1 MSDLIMGKFVDES
14 IVIVKPLAYYK
25 MLVHIL
31 RFGSKTRDHRQ
42 FKEVIGMLVG
52 HLEGEDKIKD
62 VIIEDVVPI
71 SHGGSIEVK
80 FTEEQLGAFG
90 EIDLQIFK
98 EHGSKNWFTVGWYHS
113 HPGLNIFFSSTDV
126 YNQLFWQDRNPSGV
140 GLVFDHTYLEREGDL
155 GFRAFRLDDP
165 SKGLNSDYHEV
176 KSKVDL
182 PSDGSFY
189 SNVIDLINNIQLNLP
204 PLYELNETTDLFS
217 DVFIPDKK
225 DLEFQKPELH
235 LQELISSLKTGLNSF
250 LDLSMIP
257 LITSLNEWSQNITS
271 KTYYNNTQIR
281 NDLIELKDNLSIS
294 LKEVQKSFNFNLQD
308 NLKKLDDYISDTFD
322 VFEEEQD
329 NIKQIYEEFKSKVN
343 QETETLFNEKIKF
356 SVEQINFLFEN
367 CKKLIADMDTVN
379 INCIESLKKS
389 NEITENLSKIVMPSE
404 KRIFSKLEED
414 KNKIIDNF
422 KKKSANLENNITNM
436 NKETKKILSNLKAAI
451 LVLEGSK
458 EPIFNKIEKLESEK
472 KNLHSN
478 IKELKSEKQ
487 ELLSQ
492 IKDLKKGG

>member
-1 MSDLIMGKFVDES
+1 MGKFVDES

-25 MLVHIL
+25 MLVHVL

-52 HLEGEDKIKD
+52 HLEGDGKIKD

-80 FTEEQLGAFG
+80 FTDEQLGAFG
-90 EIDLQIFK
+90 EIDLQIYE

-126 YNQLFWQDRNPSGV
+126 FNQLFWQDKNPSGV
-140 GLVFDHTYLEREGDL
+140 GLVFDHTYLENEGDL
-155 GFRAFRLDDP
+155 GFRAFRLDEP
-165 SKGLNSDYHEV
+165 SKNLNSDYHEIKAMV
-176 KSKVDL
+176 EAPKEK
-182 PSDGSFY
+182 SFY
-189 SNVIDLINNIQLNLP
+189 SNIIRLISNIQSNQP

-217 DVFIPDKK
+217 EVFIPDKE
-225 DLEFQKPELH
+225 DLAIRKPELH
-235 LQELISSLKTGLNSF
+235 LQELISSLKSGISSF

-281 NDLIELKDNLSIS
+281 NDLVELKNNLSIS
-294 LKEVQKSFNFNLQD
+294 LKEIQKSFNFNLQD

-322 VFEEEQD
+322 IFEEEQD
-329 NIKQIYEEFKSKVN
+329 NIKQIFEEFKNKIN
-343 QETETLFNEKIKF
+343 QHLLTLFDEKLNF
-356 SVEQINFLFEN
+356 SVEQIGFIFEN
-367 CKKLIADMDTVN
+367 SKKLIADMEA
-379 INCIESLKKS
+379 INQECVKSLKKGTQ
-389 NEITENLSKIVMPSE
+389 ITENLSKIIMPSE
-404 KRIFSKLEED
+404 KRIASKLEEN
-414 KNKIIDNF
+414 KTKIIDNY
-422 KKKSANLENNITNM
+422 KKKIANLQNSITSF
-436 NKETKKILSNLKAAI
+436 NKETKKIMSNLKAAI

-458 EPIFNKIEKLESEK
+458 EPILNKLDKLENEK
-472 KNLHSN
+472 KNLHSS

-487 ELLSQ
+487 ELMNQ
-492 IKDLKKGG
+492 IKELKKGG